1 MRIEDYLR
9 LVTSQIRCKKACPC
23 VEKELENHIMD
34 QMDAYVKAG
43 MDKEEA
49 LDKAILEMGD
59 PVEVGVEL
67 DRIHRPQ
74 MVWGMVLVVGVLGI
88 LSVLLQYR
96 LRAVGNELVMPEKQ
110 LVFTAFGFLLMLGIY
125 YLDYSILGKY
135 GKQIGAVFLGC
146 MIGTIPF
153 RLTVNNASTFI
164 YLFGFSISVPLAM
177 YLYVPVFGGIL
188 YSYRKKGYEAL
199 WRIAL
204 WALIPILLVLQSP
217 SMIHACFLT
226 LIFMIMFTVAV
237 LADWYVVSGKKV
249 LSGLWSLGVFI
260 PVICL
265 FGGNLLAPYQ
275 QKRMAA
281 FLDGKSAMSYIGK
294 NISEIF
300 ANSSLLGGSK
310 AGLVLLN
317 NQLPGI
323 QSEYV
328 FVSLVACF
336 GIMAGVLVAG
346 LYLGLVWKTFR
357 ISKAQH
363 NQLGVMVGCGCSLVL
378 TVQIVY
384 NFLQCLQIVPSSSIA
399 LPFLANSGSGILVSY
414 LLMGMILS
422 IYRYKNIPLNA
433 EPKKVPKI
441 RITIE

>member
-1 MRIEDYLR
+1 M
-9 LVTSQIRCKKACPC
+9 
-23 VEKELENHIMD
+23 
-34 QMDAYVKAG
+34 
-43 MDKEEA
+43 
-49 LDKAILEMGD
+49 
-59 PVEVGVEL
+59 
-67 DRIHRPQ
+67 
-74 MVWGMVLVVGVLGI
+74 
-88 LSVLLQYR
+88 
-96 LRAVGNELVMPEKQ
+96 
-110 LVFTAFGFLLMLGIY
+110 
-125 YLDYSILGKY
+125 
-135 GKQIGAVFLGC
+135 
-146 MIGTIPF
+146 
-153 RLTVNNASTFI
+153 
-164 YLFGFSISVPLAM
+164 
-177 YLYVPVFGGIL
+177 
-188 YSYRKKGYEAL
+188 
-199 WRIAL
+199 
-204 WALIPILLVLQSP
+204 
-217 SMIHACFLT
+217 
-226 LIFMIMFTVAV
+226 
-237 LADWYVVSGKKV
+237 
-249 LSGLWSLGVFI
+249 
-260 PVICL
+260 
-265 FGGNLLAPYQ
+265 PYQ
-275 QKRMAA
+275 QKRMTA
-281 FLDGKSAMSYIGK
+281 FLDGTSAMSYIGK